1 MGEKKDNAL
10 FAVLTRL
17 EDDLLKVER
26 SRDLTMIYIDNLE
39 DELGGISN
47 VSGEWCLEHLLHR
60 LKLLQSVV
68 EAVHSSLDA
77 AACSMAADI
86 KSAYE
91 IYRKEEVK

>member
-1 MGEKKDNAL
+1 MGEKKNNAL

-77 AACSMAADI
+77 AVCSMAADDQ
-86 KSAYE
+86 SAYE
-91 IYRKEEVK
+91 IYRTEEVK

>member
-10 FAVLTRL
+10 FAVLARL

-26 SRDLTMIYIDNLE
+26 SRDLTTIYIDNLE
-39 DELGGISN
+39 DELGAIGSL
-47 VSGEWCLEHLLHR
+47 SGEWCMKHLLHR

-77 AACSMAADI
+77 AACSMEADI

-91 IYRKEEVK
+91 IYRKEEAK

>member
-1 MGEKKDNAL
+1 MVDKKENPL
-10 FAVLTRL
+10 FTVLARL

-39 DELGGISN
+39 DELGGISDF
-47 VSGEWCLEHLLHR
+47 SGKWCLEHLLHR

>member
-1 MGEKKDNAL
+1 MGEKKNNAL
-10 FAVLTRL
+10 FAVLARL

-77 AACSMAADI
+77 AVCSMAADVQG
-86 KSAYE
+86 AYE
-91 IYRKEEVK
+91 IYSKEEVK